1 MKVEVNAKVVSV
13 LAILI
18 IAVLLTVT
26 VTGCSATGG
35 NDTENP
41 AEQTENGTGIHE
53 GIPPGEKGEIGNAGG
68 KNDNTGREESRTGD
82 PCAKDWESGTG
93 NSHVPE
99 GPGSI
104 SEKLGKMSLDEKIG
118 QMFIIGVDGTSVDED
133 MKNVINSRKPGGI
146 ILFSGN
152 ITGPEQLTDFMNAM
166 KAANSGNI
174 PLFVSIDEEGGR
186 ITRLPEQLTALPSA
200 MSVGEIDDAAF
211 TYRIGRLLAAKIK
224 AFGINMDFAPVL
236 DIFSNPNNTVIGDR
250 AYGTTP
256 QSVEKHGIQVM
267 KGLRDEGIVAV
278 VKHFPGHGDTDA
290 DSHYGLPS
298 VGHNKDRLA
307 GFELIPFRKAFS
319 EDADAV
325 MVAHILVE
333 SLDRDLPASLSPVI
347 IGGLLR
353 EEMGFDGVVITDDM
367 TMRAITDNFDIGEAA
382 VRSVVAGSDII
393 LVCHGRDR
401 QAEAMDAVKKAVEEG
416 VIDEARIDESVA
428 RILKLKEKY
437 GLNDNAVGYPD
448 VDRLNEKIEGVLSK
462 WYNSKW
468 YNDN

>member
-174 PLFVSIDEEGGR
+174 PLFVSIDEEG
-186 ITRLPEQLTALPSA
+186 
-200 MSVGEIDDAAF
+200 
-211 TYRIGRLLAAKIK
+211 
-224 AFGINMDFAPVL
+224 
-236 DIFSNPNNTVIGDR
+236 
-250 AYGTTP
+250 
-256 QSVEKHGIQVM
+256 
-267 KGLRDEGIVAV
+267 
-278 VKHFPGHGDTDA
+278 
-290 DSHYGLPS
+290 
-298 VGHNKDRLA
+298 
-307 GFELIPFRKAFS
+307 
-319 EDADAV
+319 
-325 MVAHILVE
+325 
-333 SLDRDLPASLSPVI
+333 
-347 IGGLLR
+347 
-353 EEMGFDGVVITDDM
+353 
-367 TMRAITDNFDIGEAA
+367 
-382 VRSVVAGSDII
+382 
-393 LVCHGRDR
+393 
-401 QAEAMDAVKKAVEEG
+401 
-416 VIDEARIDESVA
+416 
-428 RILKLKEKY
+428 
-437 GLNDNAVGYPD
+437 
-448 VDRLNEKIEGVLSK
+448 
-462 WYNSKW
+462 
-468 YNDN
+468 